1 MVGETISHYRVV
13 ERLGGG
19 GMGVV
24 YKAEDITLGRFV
36 ALKFL
41 PPGTAADPQSLERFR
56 REARAASS
64 LNHPNICTIYEVG
77 EHEGQRFIA
86 MEYLDGMTLR
96 NLIAGRP
103 LELDTLLSLGIEL
116 ADALDAAHAE
126 GIIHRD
132 IKPAN
137 IFVTKRG
144 HAKILDFGL
153 AKITDVPVT
162 ASQVAA
168 QNTASVPADEPH
180 LTSPGS
186 TLGTVAYMS
195 PEQARGKPL
204 DARSDLFSFGAVLYE
219 MATGTLPFRGDTS
232 AVIFHAILE
241 RDPVPPVR
249 LNPSL
254 PARLEDAITKA
265 LEKDRNLR
273 YQHASEMRSDLQR
286 LKRDSDTG
294 RRPAQAEETEIA
306 VQALA
311 SSSQSTIASSM
322 GSSPGSSAPSLNVPP
337 GPVSPSRI
345 KRALLVAGAV
355 CLLALSTIVLYPFL
369 HRAAPTIDTRNL
381 NIQQLT
387 EHGGV
392 VSAAAIS
399 GDGKWI
405 AYPMREGKRRVHV
418 KQIATGS
425 DVAVTPPEAFLFGPG
440 LSFTPDSN
448 YLYFTRF
455 GNESDVIN
463 MYAVP
468 SLGGPIRKVVG
479 DVYSGISFSP
489 DGKQM
494 TYLRAVSDSSEWQ
507 VLVANV
513 DGSAEHVIFRGAS
526 GAAGI
531 ISDPSWASAGI
542 AFSKAEVGTNA
553 SAIVVI
559 TPEGKPI
566 QKVFLRLLATTVAWL
581 PDSSGFFLVGGERKA
596 AFRQQVW
603 FQPYPSGEVLRVSND
618 LNVYHSLSVTADGK
632 SFVTAQERPS
642 AGVFV
647 AELPTDLSVH
657 ANLAF
662 HPITTEQATGYSL
675 SWMGDGRL
683 LQVDLQAHAYVS
695 ASDGSNRV
703 PLLSKDDLNNTV
715 AACGSGDVAVLARYL
730 PDNTQNLWRLNL
742 DSGELKQI
750 TDGQDDD
757 FPSCTPDGKQVVF
770 TRFGQGI
777 ARVMKVSS
785 DGGAA
790 TELARGNIHQASVS
804 PDGKSILFDKRVGQG
819 SAATLGLVITTLDGN
834 PLKEISIPQQSEVY
848 GWAPDGRSASYLLF
862 DPGGNVRH
870 LYIQPLKGGP
880 PVQLTHFDTE
890 PSQILAYSWSQDGKK
905 LGLTRARFADTDV
918 VMFSGFR

>member
-1 MVGETISHYRVV
+1 
-13 ERLGGG
+13 
-19 GMGVV
+19 
-24 YKAEDITLGRFV
+24 
-36 ALKFL
+36 
-41 PPGTAADPQSLERFR
+41 
-56 REARAASS
+56 
-64 LNHPNICTIYEVG
+64 
-77 EHEGQRFIA
+77 
-86 MEYLDGMTLR
+86 
-96 NLIAGRP
+96 
-103 LELDTLLSLGIEL
+103 
-116 ADALDAAHAE
+116 
-126 GIIHRD
+126 
-132 IKPAN
+132 
-137 IFVTKRG
+137 
-144 HAKILDFGL
+144 
-153 AKITDVPVT
+153 
-162 ASQVAA
+162 
-168 QNTASVPADEPH
+168 
-180 LTSPGS
+180 
-186 TLGTVAYMS
+186 
-195 PEQARGKPL
+195 
-204 DARSDLFSFGAVLYE
+204 
-219 MATGTLPFRGDTS
+219 
-232 AVIFHAILE
+232 
-241 RDPVPPVR
+241 
-249 LNPSL
+249 
-254 PARLEDAITKA
+254 
-265 LEKDRNLR
+265 
-273 YQHASEMRSDLQR
+273 
-286 LKRDSDTG
+286 
-294 RRPAQAEETEIA
+294 
-306 VQALA
+306 
-311 SSSQSTIASSM
+311 
-322 GSSPGSSAPSLNVPP
+322 
-337 GPVSPSRI
+337 
-345 KRALLVAGAV
+345 
-355 CLLALSTIVLYPFL
+355 
-369 HRAAPTIDTRNL
+369 
-381 NIQQLT
+381 
-387 EHGGV
+387 
-392 VSAAAIS
+392 
-399 GDGKWI
+399 
-405 AYPMREGKRRVHV
+405 
-418 KQIATGS
+418 
-425 DVAVTPPEAFLFGPG
+425 
-440 LSFTPDSN
+440 
-448 YLYFTRF
+448 
-455 GNESDVIN
+455 
-463 MYAVP
+463 
-468 SLGGPIRKVVG
+468 
-479 DVYSGISFSP
+479 
-489 DGKQM
+489 
-494 TYLRAVSDSSEWQ
+494 
-507 VLVANV
+507 VANV

-566 QKVFLRLLATTVAWL
+566 RKIFLRLLATTVAWL